1 MSKAIL
7 IFLCSV
13 VVFSFLCIIQLG
25 YIVIVLRQD
34 IITSRTREELLYK
47 EVKNLDYE
55 ISVLTELQ
63 RNMKG

>member
-7 IFLCSV
+7 IFLFFVAVFDFSSV
-13 VVFSFLCIIQLG
+13 FTIAE
-25 YIVIVLRQD
+25 VLKRN
-34 IITSRTREELLYK
+34 IKESRHREELLYK

-63 RNMKG
+63 RNMK